1 MTTGEQAEITKLCGQ
16 RAANIYTA
24 RSYCCAEALLAALHR
39 GFNSEITE
47 ENAARLGSG
56 FCHGMGGAGCV
67 CGALAA
73 AQMMIAWFLGPR
85 QPQGMSKKEFSPLA
99 QGLHDQFKERFGA
112 TCCRTLLKRRKEQKG
127 AECKELTAGA
137 AEMAASLILAQ
148 RPELAATVDLAY
160 LRRRESKLGQMAKQL
175 LGR

>member
-1 MTTGEQAEITKLCGQ
+1 MTTDETAEIAKLCGQ

-24 RSYCCAEALLAALHR
+24 RGYCCAEAVLATLHR

-73 AQMMIAWFLGPR
+73 AEMMIAWFLGPR
-85 QPQGMSKKEFSPLA
+85 QPQGMAKKEFFTLA

-112 TCCRTLLKRRKEQKG
+112 TCCRVLLKRRKEKQG
-127 AECKELTAGA
+127 AECKELTAEA
-137 AEMAASLILAQ
+137 AEMAAALILVK
-148 RPELAATVDLAY
+148 RPEMAAAADLAF
-160 LRRRESKLGQMAKQL
+160 LRRQESKLGQPVKKV